1 MIIGCDE
8 VCKVRIVKA
17 DWARFWAVDFH
28 VHTPGS
34 QDAKPEHYG
43 TPAEIVQAAIDAG
56 LDAIAITDHNT
67 ATWCK
72 RIADAAAESPL
83 VVLPGVEISTT
94 EGHLLAIWEEGVD
107 PVVIQELLVRLGIGQ
122 ADRGKLDI
130 AADVGFTQ
138 AAVEVD
144 KAGGIAIAAHI
155 EKPKGLLKLGVKAHQ
170 KKILLCDQI
179 SAVEVVHMDTIDNVN
194 NKIADERTMAFVRG
208 SDTWDETLSCHS
220 LAGIGARRT
229 WIKASRPDLIGVRHA
244 LADPPLRITLEEP
257 ALSPPYARIESVELI
272 GGFLGGGKIDL
283 SPDLNCLLGG
293 TGTGK
298 SLILEAVRFA
308 LEQQVDHD
316 SFPAIRDE
324 IDSRMEK
331 ALMNGSV
338 VRLVLVA
345 EGKRYKIERTFDP
358 TGSPNAQVSQQTS
371 GDWADVDVD
380 PAVLCPLAA
389 FSQGEILEYSREPV
403 GRMTLV
409 DSALDLDEINERI
422 AAATTGLRTNAT
434 KLIAARNRVSRLTDD
449 AGRVTDLKEQVRK
462 LSDVFKTDAVKEQ
475 ASWAAEKTAL
485 QQVKVRV
492 EQLEVPTLA
501 VPNAEIAHKVE
512 SNKELFGQTSK
523 AIAKLD
529 EQVAKGLEIIEKGL
543 TEAADELGLVEKQ
556 WSTKFIEFKAK
567 LDEELE
573 KVDPDG
579 TSLTALRASLEQL
592 QGKLTHA
599 EAAKEELDEQA
610 KPALATLEQQREQ
623 MIDVLH
629 EARKE
634 RRELRRARVLQLNE
648 KAAGFVKLDV
658 PNEGDAKAFRDALDE
673 IKVGSRVKDDF
684 LHQLALRTS
693 PLKFSRSL
701 WLGTPNEVVNTAH
714 GIDSTSVAKLLAN
727 IDDRNMWEQLL
738 EMQTIE
744 RPDVLTIKFKKP
756 DDHQYT
762 AIEELAHG
770 QRCTA
775 ILVILLADGDTPVLV
790 DQPEDAL
797 HAPWIEEY
805 LVDRLRDLRGSR
817 QYLFATR
824 SPGIVVSGDAEQ
836 IVTMKATAGHG
847 EVEASGSLERH
858 ELNRLA
864 LDHLEG
870 GPIPFSRRTMKLKSS
885 FKK

>member
-1 MIIGCDE
+1 MS
-8 VCKVRIVKA
+8 

-34 QDAKPEHYG
+34 EDAKDEHYG
-43 TPAEIVQAAIDAG
+43 SADDIVKAAMDAG
-56 LDAIAITDHNT
+56 LDAIAVTDHNT
-67 ATWCK
+67 AAWCGL
-72 RIADAAAESPL
+72 IADAATGTPL
-83 VVLPGVEISTT
+83 IVLPGVEISTT
-94 EGHLLAIWEEGVD
+94 EGHLLAIWEQGTN
-107 PVVIQELLVRLGIGQ
+107 PVVIEELLVRLGIGQ

-130 AADVGFTQ
+130 AAEVGFAA

-144 KAGGIAIAAHI
+144 KAGGVAIAAHA
-155 EKPKGLLKLGVKAHQ
+155 EKPKGLLKLGVKAHL
-170 KKILLCDQI
+170 KKTLLCEEI
-179 SAVEVVHMDTIDNVN
+179 SAVEVVHMDTIDEVN
-194 NKIADERTMAFVRG
+194 GKIATERTMAFVRA
-208 SDTWDETLSCHS
+208 SDTWDATLSCHS

-229 WIKASRPDLIGVRHA
+229 WIKASRPDLVGIRHA
-244 LADPPLRITLEEP
+244 LADPELRISLEQP
-257 ALSPPYARIESVELI
+257 KSPPDYARIESIEMI
-272 GGFLGGGKIDL
+272 GGFLGGEQVDL
-283 SPDLNCLLGG
+283 SPDLNCFLGG

-298 SLILEAVRFA
+298 SLLLEAVRFA
-308 LEQQVDHD
+308 LEQQADGD
-316 SFPAIRDE
+316 SFPAIREE
-324 IDSRMEK
+324 IDSRMSK

-345 EGKRYKIERTFDP
+345 GGKRYKVERSFYTSECPD
-358 TGSPNAQVSQQTS
+358 AQVFQQT
-371 GDWADVDVD
+371 GHDWAEVDMD
-380 PAVLCPLAA
+380 PALLCPLAA

-409 DSALDLDEINERI
+409 DSALDLDEINSRI
-422 AAATTGLRTNAT
+422 DKALSGLRANAR
-434 KLIAARNRVSRLTDD
+434 KLIAAR
-449 AGRVTDLKEQVRK
+449 GRVTDLTEEAARVPELKEQVRK

-475 ASWAAEKTAL
+475 ASWTAEQTAL
-485 QQVKVRV
+485 QRTRTRV
-492 EQLEVPTLA
+492 GRLEVPTM
-501 VPNAEIAHKVE
+501 EIPDPELPHSVE
-512 SNKELFGQTSK
+512 SNKALFEQASAAVKKLNERVGKSLDALQSALSDAVTDLGEIEGTWK
-523 AIAKLD
+523 AKF
-529 EQVAKGLEIIEKGL
+529 
-543 TEAADELGLVEKQ
+543 AA
-556 WSTKFIEFKAK
+556 FKAK

-599 EAAKEELDEQA
+599 QASKTELDTVA
-610 KPALATLEQQREQ
+610 KPDLANLESEREGLVTQ
-623 MIDVLH
+623 LH
-629 EARKE
+629 AARKE
-634 RRELRRARVLQLNE
+634 RRDLRRARVLDLNA

-658 PNEGDAKAFRDALDE
+658 PNEGDDKAFREALDS
-673 IKVGSRVKDDF
+673 IKVGSRVKEDF
-684 LHQLALRTS
+684 LNQLALRTH

-701 WLGTPNEVVNTAH
+701 WSENLSDIVDPAN
-714 GIDSTSVAKLLAN
+714 GIDAASVSKLFVN
-727 IDDRNMWEQLL
+727 IDDRDLWEELL
-738 EMQTIE
+738 EMQTID

-805 LVDRLRDLRGSR
+805 LVDRLRDLRGTR

-836 IVTMKATAGHG
+836 IITMKATAGHG
-847 EVEASGSLERH
+847 EVEASGSLERY

-870 GPIPFSRRTMKLKSS
+870 GPIPFSRRTMKLRSS
-885 FKK
+885 VKK